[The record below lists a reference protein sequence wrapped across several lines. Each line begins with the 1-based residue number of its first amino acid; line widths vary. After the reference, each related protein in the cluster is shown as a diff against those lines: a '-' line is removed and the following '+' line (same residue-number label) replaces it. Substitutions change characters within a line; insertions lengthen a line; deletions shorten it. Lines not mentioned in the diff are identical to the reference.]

1 MVKGMERNG
10 ELDLSL
16 LPRELKVMLT
26 ILNHREGNLVL
37 EQNIDWNYFLQLVKH
52 HRIYPLVYAKLKEL
66 RDPAVP
72 PFVMEV
78 LKREYQKNT
87 FSMLHLS
94 AEMER
99 VSKLFSEQNIKLL
112 FLKGPPIAQDIYR
125 DISLRT
131 SKDLDVLIQF
141 EDLKKAEDV
150 LTGLG
155 YERENRF
162 FSLASEW
169 KWLHHHIIYFHPQK
183 KIQVEIHW
191 RSQPFPIKQPTFHE
205 LWERRRKSEL
215 TRSPVYFLG
224 EEDLFIFLIAH
235 GTRHGWFRLR
245 WLADVDYM
253 MRRKQPFKKVEQL
266 RSRKQFNLV
275 GQALLVSSAF
285 FETPIPEEAKSIIE
299 EKRAK
304 ELAKLAVPCV
314 INMSQNYME
323 RETKREKTYKGS
335 MFVLFLTKLLKMKSI
350 LFPHR
355 YIYETGAVSQRWFQ
369 VLRFLYPQASE
380 EDQLKLPKALKILY
394 FPLRP
399 YLWMK
404 RKSASLEGEKSK
416 RFENVQ

>member
-1 MVKGMERNG
+1 MERNG

-16 LPRELKVMLT
+16 LPRELKVMLH
-26 ILNHREGNLVL
+26 ILNHREGSLVL
-37 EQNIDWNYFLQLVKH
+37 EQNIDWDYFLQLVMH

-72 PFVMEV
+72 SFVMEM

-99 VSKLFSEQNIKLL
+99 VSKLFSQRNIKLL
-112 FLKGPPIAQDIYR
+112 FLKGPPIAQDIYG

-141 EDLKKAEDV
+141 EDLKKAEDI
-150 LTGLG
+150 LIELG
-155 YERENRF
+155 YEREDRF
-162 FSLASEW
+162 FSLANEW

-191 RSQPFPIKQPTFHE
+191 RSQPFPIKQATFNE

-253 MRRKQPFKKVEQL
+253 MRRKQPFKNVEQL

-285 FETPIPEEAKSIIE
+285 FDTPIPEEAKSTIE

-314 INMSQNYME
+314 LKISKNYIEMGI
-323 RETKREKTYKGS
+323 KREEPLRENTLS
-335 MFVLFLTKLLKMKSI
+335 LLFSKLFNIKNI
-350 LFPHR
+350 LFPHP
-355 YIYETGAVSQRWFQ
+355 YLYETGTVSQRL
-369 VLRFLYPQASE
+369 LRVIRVLYPQTSE

-404 RKSASLEGEKSK
+404 RKSANSRSEKSK
-416 RFENVQ
+416 QFENV

>member
-1 MVKGMERNG
+1 MERNG
-10 ELDLSL
+10 EFDLSL
-16 LPRELKVMLT
+16 LPRELKVMLH
-26 ILNHREGNLVL
+26 ILNHREGSLVL
-37 EQNIDWNYFLQLVKH
+37 EQNIDWDYFLQLVMH

-72 PFVMEV
+72 SFVMEM

-112 FLKGPPIAQDIYR
+112 FLKGPPIAHDIYG

-141 EDLKKAEDV
+141 EDVKKAEDV
-150 LTGLG
+150 LIELG
-155 YERENRF
+155 YEREDRF
-162 FSLASEW
+162 FSLANEW

-191 RSQPFPIKQPTFHE
+191 RSQPFPMQQPTFNE
-205 LWERRRKSEL
+205 LWERRRKSKL
-215 TRSPVYFLG
+215 TSSPVYLLG

-253 MRRKQPFKKVEQL
+253 MRRKQPFKNVKQL

-275 GQALLVSSAF
+275 GQALLVSTAF

-299 EKRAK
+299 ERRAR
-304 ELAKLAVPCV
+304 ELAKLAAPCM
-314 INMSQNYME
+314 IEISQHYIQME
-323 RETKREKTYKGS
+323 IERKETHKGS
-335 MFVLFLTKLLKMKSI
+335 IISLFLSKLLNLKNIIFQHSY
-350 LFPHR
+350 L
-355 YIYETGAVSQRWFQ
+355 YEIRTVSQRLLQ
-369 VLRFLYPQASE
+369 VVRFVYPKPHE
-380 EDQLKLPKALKILY
+380 EDQLRLPKALKILY

-404 RKSASLEGEKSK
+404 RKSASLGRGKSK
-416 RFENVQ
+416 RFENV

>member
-1 MVKGMERNG
+1 MERNG

-16 LPRELKVMLT
+16 LPRELKAMLN
-26 ILNHREGNLVL
+26 ILNYREGSIVL
-37 EQNIDWNYFLQLVKH
+37 EQNMDWNYFLQLVKH
-52 HRIYPLVYAKLKEL
+52 HRIYPLVYAKLREL

-72 PFVMEV
+72 PFVIEM
-78 LKREYQKNT
+78 LTREYQKNT

-112 FLKGPPIAQDIYR
+112 FLKGPPIAHDIYG

-141 EDLKKAEDV
+141 EDVEKAEDV
-150 LTGLG
+150 LIGLG
-155 YERENRF
+155 YEREDRF
-162 FSLASEW
+162 FSLVNEW

-191 RSQPFPIKQPTFHE
+191 RSQPFPMHQPTFNE

-215 TRSPVYFLG
+215 TSSPVYLLG

-275 GQALLVSSAF
+275 GQALLVSAAF
-285 FETPIPEEAKSIIE
+285 FETPIPEEAKNIME

-304 ELAKLAVPCV
+304 KLAKLAVPCMME
-314 INMSQNYME
+314 MSQHYIQMEIE
-323 RETKREKTYKGS
+323 REESHKGS
-335 MFVLFLTKLLKMKSI
+335 IIFLLLSKLLNLKNIIFQHSY
-350 LFPHR
+350 L
-355 YIYETGAVSQRWFQ
+355 YEIRTVSQRLLQ
-369 VLRFLYPQASE
+369 ILRFVYPKPHE
-380 EDQLKLPKALKILY
+380 EDQLKLPKVLKILY

-404 RKSASLEGEKSK
+404 RKSASLGKEKSK
-416 RFENVQ
+416 QFENV

>member
-1 MVKGMERNG
+1 MERNG

-26 ILNHREGNLVL
+26 ILNHQEGSLVL
-37 EQNIDWNYFLQLVKH
+37 EQHIDWDYFLQLVKH
-52 HRIYPLVYAKLKEL
+52 HRIYPLVYAKLREL

-72 PFVMEV
+72 SFVMEM

-112 FLKGPPIAQDIYR
+112 FLKGPPIAQDIYG

-141 EDLKKAEDV
+141 EDVKKAEDV
-150 LTGLG
+150 LLELG
-155 YERENRF
+155 YEREDRF
-162 FSLASEW
+162 FSLANEW

-253 MRRKQPFKKVEQL
+253 MRRKQPFKNVEQL

-275 GQALLVSSAF
+275 GQALLVSAAL
-285 FETPIPEEAKSIIE
+285 FETPIPEEAKSMIE
-299 EKRAK
+299 EKRAR
-304 ELAKLAVPCV
+304 ELAKLAVPCMIEV
-314 INMSQNYME
+314 SQHYIQMEIE
-323 RETKREKTYKGS
+323 REETHKGNIIS
-335 MFVLFLTKLLKMKSI
+335 LLLFKLLDLKNIIFQHSY
-350 LFPHR
+350 L
-355 YIYETGAVSQRWFQ
+355 YEIRTVSQRLLQ
-369 VLRFLYPQASE
+369 VVRFVYPKSHE

-404 RKSASLEGEKSK
+404 RKSASLGRGKSK
-416 RFENVQ
+416 RFENVK

>member
-1 MVKGMERNG
+1 MVKEMERNG

-16 LPRELKVMLT
+16 LPRELKVMLH
-26 ILNHREGNLVL
+26 ILNHREGSLVL
-37 EQNIDWNYFLQLVKH
+37 EQNIDWDYFLQLVMH

-66 RDPAVP
+66 RDQAVP
-72 PFVMEV
+72 SFVMEM

-99 VSKLFSEQNIKLL
+99 VSKWFSQRNIKLL
-112 FLKGPPIAQDIYR
+112 FLKGPPIAQDIYG

-141 EDLKKAEDV
+141 EDVKKAEDV
-150 LTGLG
+150 LIELG
-155 YERENRF
+155 YEREDRF
-162 FSLASEW
+162 FSLANEW

-205 LWERRRKSEL
+205 LWERRRKSEV
-215 TRSPVYFLG
+215 TSSPVYFLG

-314 INMSQNYME
+314 INMSQNYM
-323 RETKREKTYKGS
+323 KRESKREETHKGS
-335 MFVLFLTKLLKMKSI
+335 VFFLFLTKLLKMKSV
-350 LFPHR
+350 LFPHS
-355 YIYETGAVSQRWFQ
+355 YVYKTGTVSQRWFQ
-369 VLRFLYPQASE
+369 VLRFLYPQACE
-380 EDQLKLPKALKILY
+380 EDQLKLPKTLKILY

-404 RKSASLEGEKSK
+404 RKSTSLGRGKSK
-416 RFENVQ
+416 QFKNV

>member
-1 MVKGMERNG
+1 MVKEMERNG

-16 LPRELKVMLT
+16 LPRELKVMLH
-26 ILNHREGNLVL
+26 ILNHREGSLVL
-37 EQNIDWNYFLQLVKH
+37 EQNIDWDYFLQLVMH

-66 RDPAVP
+66 RDQAVP
-72 PFVMEV
+72 SFVMEM

-99 VSKLFSEQNIKLL
+99 VSKWFSQRNIKLL
-112 FLKGPPIAQDIYR
+112 FLKGPPIAQDIYG

-141 EDLKKAEDV
+141 EDVKKAEAV
-150 LTGLG
+150 LIELG
-155 YERENRF
+155 YEREDRF
-162 FSLASEW
+162 FSLANEW

-205 LWERRRKSEL
+205 LWERRRKSEV
-215 TRSPVYFLG
+215 TSSPVYFLG

-285 FETPIPEEAKSIIE
+285 FETPIPGEAKSIIE

-304 ELAKLAVPCV
+304 ELAKLAVPC
-314 INMSQNYME
+314 IMGLSENYME
-323 RETKREKTYKGS
+323 KDMKREEPHKGS
-335 MFVLFLTKLLKMKSI
+335 ILFLLQSTLINIKSI
-350 LFPHR
+350 LFQHP
-355 YIYETGAVSQRWFQ
+355 YINKTGFMFQ
-369 VLRFLYPQASE
+369 KWSHLIKFLYPKPHE

-404 RKSASLEGEKSK
+404 RKSASSRSEKSK
-416 RFENVQ
+416 QFENV

>member
-1 MVKGMERNG
+1 MERNG

-37 EQNIDWNYFLQLVKH
+37 EQNIDWDYFLQLVKH
-52 HRIYPLVYAKLKEL
+52 HRIYPLVYAKLGEL

-112 FLKGPPIAQDIYR
+112 FLKGPPIAQDIYG

-150 LTGLG
+150 LIELG
-155 YERENRF
+155 YEREDRF
-162 FSLASEW
+162 FSLMNEW
-169 KWLHHHIIYFHPQK
+169 KWLEHHIVYFHPQK

-191 RSQPFPIKQPTFHE
+191 RSQPFPIKQPTFNE
-205 LWERRRKSEL
+205 LWKKRRKSEL
-215 TRSPVYFLG
+215 TSSPVYFLG

-253 MRRKQPFKKVEQL
+253 MRRKQLFKKVEQL
-266 RSRKQFNLV
+266 RLRKQFNLI

-299 EKRAK
+299 ENQAK
-304 ELAKLAVPCV
+304 ELAKLAVSSV
-314 INMSQNYME
+314 LEISQHYME
-323 RETKREKTYKGS
+323 RELKREEEYKGS
-335 MFVLFLTKLLKMKSI
+335 MFFLLLSKLFKAKII
-350 LFPHR
+350 LFQHP
-355 YIYETGAVSQRWFQ
+355 YVYKTGTVSQRWFQ
-369 VLRFLYPQASE
+369 VLRYLYPQASE

>member
-1 MVKGMERNG
+1 MERNG

-52 HRIYPLVYAKLKEL
+52 HRIYPLVYAKLGEL

-112 FLKGPPIAQDIYR
+112 FLKGPPIAQDIYG

-131 SKDLDVLIQF
+131 SKDLDVLIQL
-141 EDLKKAEDV
+141 EDVKRAESILKK
-150 LTGLG
+150 LG
-155 YERENRF
+155 YIKEENL
-162 FSLASEW
+162 FSVFNEW
-169 KWLHHHIIYFHPQK
+169 RWIHHHVVYSHPK
-183 KIQVEIHW
+183 KRVQIEIHW
-191 RSQPFPIKQPTFHE
+191 RTIPFPAKEAPFYE
-205 LWERRRKSEL
+205 LWGRRRKSNL
-215 TRSPVYFLG
+215 TTSPVYILG
-224 EEDLFIFLIAH
+224 REDLFMFLITH
-235 GTRHGWFRLR
+235 GSKHGWHRLR
-245 WLADVDYM
+245 WLADIDYM
-253 MRRKQPFKKVEQL
+253 LKNKSCYQNKEILQSNGHYNLIGQSLLLTNAIFNTIVPEELNSLTERSY
-266 RSRKQFNLV
+266 SRKL
-275 GQALLVSSAF
+275 S
-285 FETPIPEEAKSIIE
+285 
-299 EKRAK
+299 
-304 ELAKLAVPCV
+304 ELAIPC
-314 INMSQNYME
+314 ILHMSEFFM
-323 RETKREKTYKGS
+323 KKGTNNS
-335 MFVLFLTKLLKMKSI
+335 QFEIEPVFFHLITKLINIKSL

-355 YIYETGAVSQRWFQ
+355 YIYQQMSILQRVFQ
-369 VLRFLYPQASE
+369 VIRLLYPQASE

-404 RKSASLEGEKSK
+404 RKSASSRREKSK
-416 RFENVQ
+416 QFENVQ

>member
-1 MVKGMERNG
+1 MEKNS

-16 LPRELKVMLT
+16 LPRELKAMLN
-26 ILNHREGNLVL
+26 ILNHREGSLVL
-37 EQNIDWNYFLQLVKH
+37 EQNMDWHYFLQLVKH
-52 HRIYPLVYAKLKEL
+52 HRIYPLVYAKLREL
-66 RDPAVP
+66 RDQAVP
-72 PFVMEV
+72 PFVMEM
-78 LKREYQKNT
+78 LTREYQKNT

-99 VSKLFSEQNIKLL
+99 VSKWFSEQNIKLL
-112 FLKGPPIAQDIYR
+112 FLKGPPIAQDIYG

-141 EDLKKAEDV
+141 EDVKKAEDV
-150 LTGLG
+150 LIGLG
-155 YERENRF
+155 YEREDRF
-162 FSLASEW
+162 FSLLNEW

-205 LWERRRKSEL
+205 LWERRRKSEV
-215 TRSPVYFLG
+215 TSSPVYFLG

-245 WLADVDYM
+245 WLADIDYM
-253 MRRKQPFKKVEQL
+253 IRRKQPFKKVEQL
-266 RSRKQFNLV
+266 RSRKQFNLI

-314 INMSQNYME
+314 INMSQNYM
-323 RETKREKTYKGS
+323 KRELKREETHKGS
-335 MFVLFLTKLLKMKSI
+335 VFFLFLTKLLKMKSV
-350 LFPHR
+350 LFPHS
-355 YIYETGAVSQRWFQ
+355 YVYKTGTVSQRWFQ
-369 VLRFLYPQASE
+369 VLRFLYPQACE

-404 RKSASLEGEKSK
+404 RKSASSRSEKSK
-416 RFENVQ
+416 QFENV

>member
-1 MVKGMERNG
+1 MERNG
-10 ELDLSL
+10 EFDLSL

-26 ILNHREGNLVL
+26 ILNHQEGSLVL
-37 EQNIDWNYFLQLVKH
+37 EQNIDWDYFLQLVKH
-52 HRIYPLVYAKLKEL
+52 HRIYPLVYTKLREL
-66 RDPAVP
+66 RAPAVP
-72 PFVMEV
+72 PFVMET
-78 LKREYQKNT
+78 LKKEYQKNT

-99 VSKLFSEQNIKLL
+99 VSKLFSAQNIKLL
-112 FLKGPPIAQDIYR
+112 FLKGPPIAQDIYG

-141 EDLKKAEDV
+141 EDVKKAEDV

-162 FSLASEW
+162 FSLLNEW
-169 KWLHHHIIYFHPQK
+169 KWLEHHIVYFHPQK

-253 MRRKQPFKKVEQL
+253 MRRKQPLKKVEQL
-266 RSRKQFNLV
+266 RLRKQFNLV

-304 ELAKLAVPCV
+304 ELAKLAVPC
-314 INMSQNYME
+314 IMKISQHYME
-323 RETKREKTYKGS
+323 VGLEKEESYKGS
-335 MFVLFLTKLLKMKSI
+335 LLFLLFSKLTNLKGI
-350 LFPHR
+350 LFPHL
-355 YIYETGAVSQRWFQ
+355 YLYETGTLYQRWFQ
-369 VLRFLYPQASE
+369 FIKFVYPKSHE

-399 YLWMK
+399 YLWVK